1 MRSGKA
7 TTNGNDRVEVQ
18 SVEAAP
24 RLDFKEAFRSVKR
37 KDVGGLLRVS
47 NLVDER
53 MTTTKI
59 GRKSTSSR
67 TAAATTKGQEVAEVS
82 VSMAKAGYTARAM
95 SSAKSAPYVD
105 VATAKSVSSSEET
118 AKSAPKSAPYVV
130 GSRAYDRQK
139 RHLAKVL
146 DTPVPT
152 AKKELDSFLINPIAT
167 IDSLVNNI
175 PIGR

>member
-7 TTNGNDRVEVQ
+7 TTNGNEGVEVQ

-24 RLDFKEAFRSVKR
+24 RLHFKEAFRSVKR

-47 NLVDER
+47 NLVHER
-53 MTTTKI
+53 MTTTKT
-59 GRKSTSSR
+59 GRKSTSG
-67 TAAATTKGQEVAEVS
+67 TTAATTKGQEVAEVS
-82 VSMAKAGYTARAM
+82 VSMAKAGYAARAM

-105 VATAKSVSSSEET
+105 VATAKSASSSEET

-152 AKKELDSFLINPIAT
+152 AKKELDSFLRNPIAT

>member
-7 TTNGNDRVEVQ
+7 TTKGNEGVEVQ

-24 RLDFKEAFRSVKR
+24 RLHFKEAFRSVKR
-37 KDVGGLLRVS
+37 KDVGGLLKV
-47 NLVDER
+47 NNWVHER
-53 MTTTKI
+53 MTTTKT
-59 GRKSTSSR
+59 GRKSTSSS
-67 TAAATTKGQEVAEVS
+67 TAAASTKGQKVAEVS
-82 VSMAKAGYTARAM
+82 V
-95 SSAKSAPYVD
+95 SSAKSAPYV
-105 VATAKSVSSSEET
+105 A
-118 AKSAPKSAPYVV
+118 

-152 AKKELDSFLINPIAT
+152 AKKELDSFLNNPMAT

-175 PIGR
+175 PNGR